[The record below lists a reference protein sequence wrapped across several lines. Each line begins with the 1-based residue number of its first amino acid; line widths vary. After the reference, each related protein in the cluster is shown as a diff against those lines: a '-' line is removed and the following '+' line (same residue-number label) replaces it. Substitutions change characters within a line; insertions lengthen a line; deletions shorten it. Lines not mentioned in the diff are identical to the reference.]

1 MVGAPDRYIALAD
14 PGDSEAL
21 TLFFGPAGLV
31 AIASSH
37 SLLPRTPPPL
47 LRA

>member
-1 MVGAPDRYIALAD
+1 MALFPQFVAMTAKKIRVADDLMIQMD

-31 AIASSH
+31 AIAS
-37 SLLPRTPPPL
+37 
-47 LRA
+47 